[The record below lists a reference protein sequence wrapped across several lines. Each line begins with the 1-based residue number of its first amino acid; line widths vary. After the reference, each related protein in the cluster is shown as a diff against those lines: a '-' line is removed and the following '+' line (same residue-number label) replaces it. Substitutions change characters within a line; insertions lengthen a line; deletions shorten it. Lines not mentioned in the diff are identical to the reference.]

1 MKKYNLFT
9 ILMPF
14 FGILLIVPIGT
25 AFGAPK
31 EEKVE
36 IHSVEGCK
44 ITEANMIEQ
53 VNTANAI
60 DSPSVKYVID
70 SNHVYGPN
78 TPYDPNKNDPCRI
91 NIWGLPKNPW
101 AVPFPGNVDP
111 NVSAQWGSVV
121 ILVPGDGNA
130 PDGNDPNGSGIFI
143 KPSTLAHEL
152 NHIHLGPAHSDDPNN
167 KMCPDNEDHGDGKGL
182 HSCHRKGTNLTAEQR
197 ALILA
202 SPVSF
207 VQNVMGN
214 GRGGEV
220 YDSYDVSVGAID
232 LIWAQG
238 WLEWIQ
244 GQYMLHLGAQVRA
257 FSPMEFSEIGF
268 YIESDND
275 RSTGEPPE
283 GLDYYLAFQPQY
295 NEIIFQEYDSGHW
308 IPYVTPFEITYEI
321 TYAYP
326 DSNRPSF
333 PVGVK
338 LDIPLA
344 SFVPLSGNFAF
355 KATATNYVEKDL
367 APDANLLRYYYPP
380 VPIPGDL
387 NLSNKVNAADLQLM
401 AYDWLNMGSSR
412 ADIYPPNGDGIVNFQ
427 DFAVLANNWMV
438 P

>member
-1 MKKYNLFT
+1 MKKHNLFT

-14 FGILLIVPIGT
+14 FGILLIILIGT

-31 EEKVE
+31 EEKVQ

-44 ITEANMIEQ
+44 ITEANLIEQ

-60 DSPSVKYVID
+60 DNPTVKYVID

-91 NIWGLPKNPW
+91 NIWGVNKKPW
-101 AVPFPGNVDP
+101 GDP
-111 NVSAQWGSVV
+111 NVSGAKVSSGTIWV
-121 ILVPGDGNA
+121 VPGDGNA
-130 PDGNDPNGSGIFI
+130 PSPSDPNGSGIYV

-152 NHIHLGPAHSDDPNN
+152 NHLNGLEHSNDPNN
-167 KMCPDNEDHGDGKGL
+167 KMYPDNWPDGNGVV
-182 HSCHRKGTNLTAEQR
+182 HSCHRKGTNLTAGQR
-197 ALILA
+197 TIL
-202 SPVSF
+202 
-207 VQNVMGN
+207 QNSNVAYAQDVMGN

-220 YDSYDVSVGAID
+220 YDDPCDVGPRFID
-232 LIWAQG
+232 LDWAQG
-238 WLEWIQ
+238 WLEWIG
-244 GQYMLHLGAQVRA
+244 GQYILHLTAQVD
-257 FSPMEFSEIGF
+257 SLSLVDSSEIGF

-283 GLDYYLAFQPQY
+283 GLDYYLAFQPLY
-295 NEIIFQEYDSGHW
+295 YEIIFQKYDSGHW
-308 IPYVTPFEITYEI
+308 IPYVTPFEITYEL

-326 DSNRPSF
+326 DSNSPRF
-333 PVGVK
+333 GVGIK
-338 LDIPLA
+338 LDVPLA
-344 SFVPLSGNFAF
+344 SFVSLSGNFAF

-387 NLSNKVNAADLQLM
+387 NLSNKVNAADLELM
-401 AYDWLNMGSSR
+401 AYDWLKIGSSR
-412 ADIYPPNGDGIVNFQ
+412 ADIYPPNGDGIVNFS